1 MFVIVLGIQL
11 LHQEALE
18 LEFEKRRVF
27 KKIMIVLLIFAVSQ
41 FWEEKRNVRDL
52 IETGMGISLFPL
64 LIWTVHK
71 FLFNIDMR

>member
-27 KKIMIVLLIFAVSQ
+27 KKSVINTVVKITFFVLFAFLLFLTSFLQVSTNNCFSLISKAIAN
-41 FWEEKRNVRDL
+41 K
-52 IETGMGISLFPL
+52 IS
-64 LIWTVHK
+64 
-71 FLFNIDMR
+71 